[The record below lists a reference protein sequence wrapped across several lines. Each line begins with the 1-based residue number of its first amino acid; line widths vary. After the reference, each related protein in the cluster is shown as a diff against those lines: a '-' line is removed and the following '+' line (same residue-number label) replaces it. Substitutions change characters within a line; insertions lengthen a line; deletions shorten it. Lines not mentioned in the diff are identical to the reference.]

1 MRRMAKSKPQREVAD
16 VVPRVEVSWRLP
28 PGVRQAVLSESMR
41 RGGHPSRLINE
52 LFARHLSEFLG
63 LRR

>member
-1 MRRMAKSKPQREVAD
+1 MVQSKSQREAASVVA
-16 VVPRVEVSWRLP
+16 RVEVSWRLP

-52 LFARHLSEFLG
+52 LFARHLSEFLS